1 VGLVTQQQAL
11 TLILLAFAV
20 YFSVLVANALRF
32 WLRARSLRAQAML
45 IWEPARPRHQVLQ
58 IALGV
63 LCLGVAALNS
73 AMGRPFHHV
82 YSQGVMAAYFI
93 VVAPLVARIPNGL
106 FQSGVWGDAGFVP
119 YEKIARM
126 AFLEIPEIALV
137 VVPRGRRGTV
147 RLRVPPE
154 EYGAVRKIIE
164 EKTRAHQ
171 VNVEQ
176 AILGL

>member
-1 VGLVTQQQAL
+1 LGLVTQQRAL

-32 WLRARSLRAQAML
+32 WVRSRRLRPQAVL
-45 IWEPARPRHQVLQ
+45 VWPPARPRHQVLQ
-58 IALGV
+58 IGLGMI
-63 LCLGVAALNS
+63 CLAVAALNS

-93 VVAPLVARIPNGL
+93 LVAPLVARIPNGL
-106 FQSGVWGDAGFVP
+106 YESGVWGDAGFVP

-126 AFLEIPEIALV
+126 AFLETPEIALV
-137 VVPRGRRGTV
+137 VLPRGRRGTV

-164 EKTRAHQ
+164 EKTRAHR

>member
-1 VGLVTQQQAL
+1 MGLVTQQQAL
-11 TLILLAFAV
+11 TVILLGFAL
-20 YFSVLVANALRF
+20 YFSVLVANALRY
-32 WLRARSLRAQAML
+32 WMRARRMRPQAVL
-45 IWEPARPRHQVLQ
+45 IWAPARPRHQVLQ
-58 IALGV
+58 VGLGV
-63 LCLGVAALNS
+63 ICLAVAALNS

-93 VVAPLVARIPNGL
+93 VVAPLIARIPNGL
-106 FQSGVWGDAGFVP
+106 YESGVWGDAGFVP

-126 AFLEIPEIALV
+126 AFLEVPEIALV
-137 VVPRGRRGTV
+137 VLPRGRRGTV

-164 EKTRAHQ
+164 EKTRAHL